1 MKYQFFAKTINLK
14 FVVILGVAA
23 LATCATSFYL
33 VLNNQLENQ
42 KRSQQAI
49 AANNKI
55 QASPNAV
62 AARGY
67 LEPKGE
73 VIKLSAPT
81 SIQGEGVRLAK
92 LLVKQGD
99 KVKTGQ
105 VVAIL
110 DNQERLQAA
119 LEQAKT
125 EVNVSQAK
133 LEQTKAGAKTGDINA
148 QTAKYQQTRAEL
160 EGQLTIQRATIANLA
175 AQLQGEKNSQAATI
189 KRIQAELQYAQT
201 ECDRYNALYQ
211 KGVVSASQRDSTC
224 LQNNTA
230 QEQLAE
236 AESNLQ
242 KIITTRTEQV
252 KEAQANF
259 NRTLATLKKEV
270 EEAKA
275 TLNATAEVRPVD
287 VNVAESELKNAQAA
301 VKKSQANL
309 NLAYVRS
316 PKNGQVL
323 KIHTW
328 AGEVISNDGIIELGQ
343 TEQMYAIAEVYE
355 TDISKVRL
363 GQQATVTS
371 GGLIEELKGNVD
383 EVGLKVG
390 VLNALGTDPV
400 ADADTR
406 VVEVK
411 IRLSPQYSRKV
422 ANLTNLEVNVMINTE
437 SPSN

>member
-1 MKYQFFAKTINLK
+1 MKYQFFAKPVDGR
-14 FVVILGVAA
+14 FVVILGAAA

-55 QASPNAV
+55 QASPSAV

-73 VIKLSAPT
+73 VIKLSAPA
-81 SIQGEGVRLAK
+81 SIQGEGVRVAK

-125 EVNVSQAK
+125 EVNVAQAK
-133 LEQTKAGAKTGDINA
+133 LEQTQAGAKTGDINA

-189 KRIQAELQYAQT
+189 KRIQAELRYAQT
-201 ECDRYNALYQ
+201 ECDRYNSLYQ

-242 KIITTRTEQV
+242 RIISTRTEQV

-259 NRTLATLKKEV
+259 NRALATLKKEV

-287 VNVAESELKNAQAA
+287 VRVAESELKNAQAA
-301 VKKSQANL
+301 VKKSQADL

-328 AGEVISNDGIIELGQ
+328 AGEVISNDGIVELGQ

-355 TDISKVRL
+355 TDITKVSL

-411 IRLSPQYSRKV
+411 IRLSPQDSRKV

-437 SPSN
+437 SP

>member
-1 MKYQFFAKTINLK
+1 MKYQFFAKPVDWR
-14 FVVILGVAA
+14 FVVILGAAA

-55 QASPNAV
+55 QASPSAV

-81 SIQGEGVRLAK
+81 SIQGEGVRVAK

-125 EVNVSQAK
+125 EVNVAQAK

-189 KRIQAELQYAQT
+189 KRIQAELRYAQT
-201 ECDRYNALYQ
+201 ECDRYNSLYQ

-224 LQNNTA
+224 LQNNTT

-242 KIITTRTEQV
+242 KIISTRTEQV

-259 NRTLATLKKEV
+259 NRTLATLKNEV

-287 VNVAESELKNAQAA
+287 VSVAESELGNAQAA
-301 VKKSQANL
+301 VKKSQADL

-328 AGEVISNDGIIELGQ
+328 AGEVISKDGIIELGQ

-411 IRLSPQYSRKV
+411 IRLSPQDSQKV

-437 SPSN
+437 SP